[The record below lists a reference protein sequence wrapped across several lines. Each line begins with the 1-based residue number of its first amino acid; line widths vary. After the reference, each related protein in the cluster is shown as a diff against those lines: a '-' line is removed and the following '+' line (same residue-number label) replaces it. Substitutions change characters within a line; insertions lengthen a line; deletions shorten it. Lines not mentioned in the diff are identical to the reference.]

1 MNKDNVLHIPIGSLA
16 KYQIQDLYQ
25 LLQQVLEQLEQAKK
39 AREWLLYAISLKYG
53 EHIRAKRLRLEKDT
67 GVIHLE
73 DNGFKIS
80 CDVVKKVEWD
90 QQKLAKI
97 ATDILIN
104 GGNLSDFVETYYNVL
119 EAEYNSWSSTIK
131 KIFEPAR
138 TLKLGKPIYKL
149 NRLDQEVAL

>member
-1 MNKDNVLHIPIGSLA
+1 MNKDNVLHVPIGSLA

-25 LLQQVLEQLEQAKK
+25 LLQQVSDQLEQAKK
-39 AREWLLYAISLKYG
+39 TREWLLSAISLKYG
-53 EHIRAKRLRLEKDT
+53 EHVRAKRLRLEKDT

-90 QQKLAKI
+90 QHKLAKI
-97 ATDILIN
+97 VTDILIN
-104 GGNLSDFVETYYNVL
+104 GGNLSDFIETYYNIS
-119 EAEYNSWSSTIK
+119 EAKYNSWSSTIK
-131 KIFEPAR
+131 NIFEPAR

>member
-1 MNKDNVLHIPIGSLA
+1 MNKDNVLHVPIGSLA

-25 LLQQVLEQLEQAKK
+25 LLQQVSEQLEQAKK
-39 AREWLLYAISLKYG
+39 TREWLLSAISLKYG
-53 EHIRAKRLRLEKDT
+53 EHVRAKRLRLEKDT
-67 GVIHLE
+67 GIIHLE

-97 ATDILIN
+97 ATDILVN
-104 GGNLSDFVETYYNVL
+104 GGNLNDFVETYYNVL
-119 EAEYNSWSSTIK
+119 EAKYNSWSSTIK
-131 KIFEPAR
+131 NIFEPAR